1 MKAFA
6 ITGVKETGYV
16 EKDER
21 PVGAGEVR
29 LRVDYVGFF
38 CASPFGP

>member
-1 MKAFA
+1 MNAFA

-21 PVGAGEVR
+21 PVGAGEDRKSV
-29 LRVDYVGFF
+29 V
-38 CASPFGP
+38 